1 MSSKP
6 KTELKIYLKSYDI
19 DYGGVVSNIVYIRWL
34 EDLRLELLKTLLPL
48 NKQLYDGI
56 APVILDTK
64 ISYKSPIRILD
75 QPRGVMWIQ
84 DMTSVRWT
92 VVAEFRVGERIA
104 SSAKQVGAF
113 VNIATGKPVRIPKRL
128 ADRYRRG

>member
-6 KTELKIYLKSYDI
+6 KTELKINVKSYDI

-48 NKQLYDGI
+48 SKQLYDGI

-64 ISYKSPIRILD
+64 ISYKSPIRI
-75 QPRGVMWIQ
+75 
-84 DMTSVRWT
+84 
-92 VVAEFRVGERIA
+92 FHN
-104 SSAKQVGAF
+104 F
-113 VNIATGKPVRIPKRL
+113 F
-128 ADRYRRG
+128 

>member
-1 MSSKP
+1 MSSKS
-6 KTELKIYLKSYDI
+6 KTELKINVKSYDI

-34 EDLRLELLKTLLPL
+34 EDLRLELLNTLLPL

-84 DMTSVRWT
+84 DMTYVRWT

-128 ADRYRRG
+128 ADRYQRG